1 MKNEKSG
8 YVKSL
13 LETMGIK
20 KMNLELSINCINA
33 EIVAKIEL
41 LNFKN

>member
-13 LETMGIK
+13 LETTGIK
-20 KMNLELSINCINA
+20 KMNSELSINCINA
-33 EIVAKIEL
+33 EIVTKIEV